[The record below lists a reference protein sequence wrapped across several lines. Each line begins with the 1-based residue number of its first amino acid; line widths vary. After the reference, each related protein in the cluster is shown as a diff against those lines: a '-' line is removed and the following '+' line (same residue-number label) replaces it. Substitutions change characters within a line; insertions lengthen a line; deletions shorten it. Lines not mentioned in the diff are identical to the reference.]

1 MILNQPII
9 PVDAYDVVSLTMKA
23 GTSNV
28 AVPIQPSVTAGDVV
42 FLIISSNIYDV
53 GVNYTV
59 DGLSAVH
66 DLDGPHVLLGSGAVS
81 FLNNTAPPQKLTFNN
96 TLTKDI
102 NLQVVVGRKLP

>member
-1 MILNQPII
+1 MSNINGQFQATIPGGPVVILNQPII

-28 AVPIQPSVTAGDVV
+28 ALPIQPSVTAGDVV

-66 DLDGPHVLLGSGAVS
+66 DLDGPHVLLGRGAAS
-81 FLNNTAPPQKLTFNN
+81 FPTKPAPPQNPTCH
-96 TLTKDI
+96 
-102 NLQVVVGRKLP
+102 